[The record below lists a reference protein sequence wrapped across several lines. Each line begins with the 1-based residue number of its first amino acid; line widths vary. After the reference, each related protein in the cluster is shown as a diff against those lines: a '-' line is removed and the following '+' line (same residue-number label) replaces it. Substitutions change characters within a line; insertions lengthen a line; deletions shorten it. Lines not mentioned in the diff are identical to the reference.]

1 MKFNYVELKAELI
14 PGIGRIYETPE
25 RKHYASITTILGATM
40 EAKKRETLKNWSQSI
55 GVEKAEKITQEA
67 ADKGTN
73 VHLMIEHKLLG
84 RSLDYADFPAVDVS
98 AFKTLLPKLKNID
111 EVWGLEVPLYS
122 DLLEVAGRT
131 DCVGIYKCKPCIID
145 FKTSRRLKNDDDISD
160 YKLQLAFYSVAHNER
175 FGTDIEDGV
184 ILMTAAE
191 GFPMEFRVD
200 LIPEIERLV
209 ARIDEY
215 YNKLAQSA

>member
-1 MKFNYVELKAELI
+1 MKFTYVELKAETI
-14 PGIGRIYETPE
+14 PGFGRVYETPE
-25 RKHYASITTILGATM
+25 NNLYPSITTILGNTM
-40 EAKKRETLKNWSQSI
+40 EIKKREILKNWSESVGI
-55 GVEKAEKITQEA
+55 EKAEKITQEA

-73 VHLMIEHKLLG
+73 VHLMIERKLLKQ
-84 RSLDYADFPAVDVS
+84 DINYAEFPDVDVA
-98 AFKTLLPKLKNID
+98 AFKALLPKLKHID

-131 DCVGIYKCKPCIID
+131 DCVGVYKGLPCIID
-145 FKTSRRLKNDDDISD
+145 FKTSRRLKSEDDISD

-175 FGTDIEDGV
+175 FGTDITDGV
-184 ILMTAAE
+184 ILMTAAQ

-215 YNKLAQSA
+215 YNKLAQVA